1 MADLKIHKFT
11 YSPAAILAMSDDRRS
26 SFLLLGLF
34 LNEVN
39 WLQKLLIMGMPDER
53 HDPEPVMQSNLS
65 LAILMTK
72 LLAGK
77 IHAGGE
83 RLRDQPLRTLLS
95 VINLSK
101 RGRELELKLVA
112 ALEKNSTIHRIR
124 KSSAFHYPRNLTL
137 AEPLPA
143 QEELALYLT
152 PHVGD
157 ALVHLSDL
165 ATVEALVS
173 QPGMNHKELIVAFDL
188 MLHKVIDA
196 AGIYTEFLV
205 EVIKAVMDEIPEAPI
220 QQELLLLDAEP
231 LDAVRPKFFALPVIE
246 NSNYD

>member
-1 MADLKIHKFT
+1 MITVVPFC
-11 YSPAAILAMSDDRRS
+11 
-26 SFLLLGLF
+26 FLVCF

-65 LAILMTK
+65 LAILLTK

-83 RLRDQPLRTLLS
+83 RLRDQPLVTLLP
-95 VINLSK
+95 VLNLSEH
-101 RGRELELKLVA
+101 GRELERKLGA
-112 ALEKNSTIHRIR
+112 ALQQNSTIHRIR
-124 KSSAFHYPRNLTL
+124 SSSAFHYPRNLTL

-152 PHVGD
+152 PYVGD

-165 ATVEALVS
+165 ATVEVLVS
-173 QPGMNHKELIVAFDL
+173 EPGMSHEELLVAFDL
-188 MLHKVIDA
+188 MLHEVIDA

-205 EVIKAVMDEIPEAPI
+205 EAIKAIVDEIPEAPI
-220 QQELLLLDAEP
+220 RQELLLSNAEP
-231 LDAVRPKFFALPVIE
+231 LDAVRPKFFSHFLSSKIVIMIDSE
-246 NSNYD
+246 YWS

>member
-11 YSPAAILAMSDDRRS
+11 YSPAAILAMNDDRRS
-26 SFLLLGLF
+26 AFLLLGLF

-65 LAILMTK
+65 LAILLTK

-83 RLRDQPLRTLLS
+83 RLRDQPLCTLLP
-95 VINLSK
+95 VLNLSK

-112 ALEKNSTIHRIR
+112 ILKKNSTIHRIR
-124 KSSAFHYPRNLTL
+124 KSSAFHYPQNLTL

-157 ALVHLSDL
+157 GLVHLSDL

-173 QPGMNHKELIVAFDL
+173 EPGMNHRELIDAFDS
-188 MLHKVIDA
+188 MLGEVIDA

-205 EVIKAVMDEIPEAPI
+205 EVIKAVVDEIPEAPI
-220 QQELLLLDAEP
+220 QQELLLTDAEP
-231 LDAVRPKFFALPVIE
+231 LDAVRPKFFALHRHRKQ
-246 NSNYD
+246 